1 MAKASVR
8 EISRITGFS
17 PATVSNALNRKR
29 SVSEETA
36 KVILEC
42 AQSLG
47 YQQSTQ
53 LESIQF
59 VLARK
64 TGAILDESTFH
75 PAVIEGVERQA
86 RRHGMST
93 SFVSLDFSD
102 LDAVRPQVEGLIAD
116 PSAAIV
122 LMGTELGEEDY
133 ALFANAAAHLIVLD
147 GWSDRQYFDA
157 VVIANTDSVLRAV
170 DYLIEKGHKQIGYLA
185 GDLRIRN
192 FKDRE
197 RGYRQ
202 ALEDADLE
210 ANPAWRVTL
219 GTTLE
224 GAYRD
229 MGVWLDSVSHD
240 DLPTAFFAENDV
252 LAVGAMRAL
261 NEHGIRVPED
271 VSIIGFDDPVSGRLL
286 QPAAHH
292 GACSQ
297 TRGGRDRGAPS
308 GGQHP
313 QSQELYLQNGRVDL
327 FCRAPERARNLG
339 EGGIVCVASKHAG
352 TANTTPFK
360 RGSFGALFLFPLYVQ
375 FVYIPFRLIS
385 LPSTGISR

>member
-93 SFVSLDFSD
+93 SFVTLDFSD
-102 LDAVRPQVEGLIAD
+102 
-116 PSAAIV
+116 
-122 LMGTELGEEDY
+122 
-133 ALFANAAAHLIVLD
+133 
-147 GWSDRQYFDA
+147 FDA

-202 ALEDADLE
+202 ALEDAGLE

-224 GAYRD
+224 DAYRD
-229 MGVWLDSVSHD
+229 MGAWLDDVSHD
-240 DLPTAFFAENDV
+240 VLPTAFFAENDV

-271 VSIIGFDDPVSGRLL
+271 VSIIGFDDLSLGAFSNPPLTTVHVPKHEVGEIAVRRLVGNIRNPKSYTCKTVVSTYFVER
-286 QPAAHH
+286 
-292 GACSQ
+292 
-297 TRGGRDRGAPS
+297 
-308 GGQHP
+308 
-313 QSQELYLQNGRVDL
+313 QS
-327 FCRAPERARNLG
+327 
-339 EGGIVCVASKHAG
+339 VCE
-352 TANTTPFK
+352 
-360 RGSFGALFLFPLYVQ
+360 
-375 FVYIPFRLIS
+375 I
-385 LPSTGISR
+385 

>member
-75 PAVIEGVERQA
+75 PAVIEGVA
-86 RRHGMST
+86 RT
-93 SFVSLDFSD
+93 SVVSLDCSV
-102 LDAVRPQVEGLIAD
+102 LDAVRLQVEGLIAD
-116 PSAAIV
+116 PSAIV

-210 ANPAWRVTL
+210 ANPTWRVTL

-229 MGVWLDSVSHD
+229 MGAWLDSVSRD
-240 DLPTAFFAENDV
+240 ELPKAFYAENDV

-271 VSIIGFDDPVSGRLL
+271 VSIIGFDDLSLGAFSNPPLTTVHVPKHEVGEIAVRRLVGNIRNPKSYTCKTAVSTYFVER
-286 QPAAHH
+286 
-292 GACSQ
+292 
-297 TRGGRDRGAPS
+297 
-308 GGQHP
+308 
-313 QSQELYLQNGRVDL
+313 QSVRE
-327 FCRAPERARNLG
+327 
-339 EGGIVCVASKHAG
+339 I
-352 TANTTPFK
+352 
-360 RGSFGALFLFPLYVQ
+360 
-375 FVYIPFRLIS
+375 
-385 LPSTGISR
+385 

>member
-1 MAKASVR
+1 
-8 EISRITGFS
+8 
-17 PATVSNALNRKR
+17 
-29 SVSEETA
+29 
-36 KVILEC
+36 
-42 AQSLG
+42 
-47 YQQSTQ
+47 
-53 LESIQF
+53 
-59 VLARK
+59 
-64 TGAILDESTFH
+64 
-75 PAVIEGVERQA
+75 
-86 RRHGMST
+86 
-93 SFVSLDFSD
+93 
-102 LDAVRPQVEGLIAD
+102 
-116 PSAAIV
+116 
-122 LMGTELGEEDY
+122 MGTELGEEDY

-210 ANPAWRVTL
+210 ANPTWRVTL

-229 MGVWLDSVSHD
+229 MGAWLDSVSRD

-271 VSIIGFDDPVSGRLL
+271 VSIIGFDDLSLGAFSNPPLTTVHVPKHEVGEIAVRRLVGNIRNPKSYTCKTAVSTYFVER
-286 QPAAHH
+286 
-292 GACSQ
+292 
-297 TRGGRDRGAPS
+297 
-308 GGQHP
+308 
-313 QSQELYLQNGRVDL
+313 QSVRE
-327 FCRAPERARNLG
+327 
-339 EGGIVCVASKHAG
+339 I
-352 TANTTPFK
+352 
-360 RGSFGALFLFPLYVQ
+360 
-375 FVYIPFRLIS
+375 
-385 LPSTGISR
+385 

>member
-102 LDAVRPQVEGLIAD
+102 LGRRASAGRGPDRRSVCRYRAD
-116 PSAAIV
+116 
-122 LMGTELGEEDY
+122 
-133 ALFANAAAHLIVLD
+133 
-147 GWSDRQYFDA
+147 
-157 VVIANTDSVLRAV
+157 
-170 DYLIEKGHKQIGYLA
+170 
-185 GDLRIRN
+185 
-192 FKDRE
+192 
-197 RGYRQ
+197 GYR
-202 ALEDADLE
+202 
-210 ANPAWRVTL
+210 
-219 GTTLE
+219 
-224 GAYRD
+224 
-229 MGVWLDSVSHD
+229 
-240 DLPTAFFAENDV
+240 
-252 LAVGAMRAL
+252 
-261 NEHGIRVPED
+261 
-271 VSIIGFDDPVSGRLL
+271 
-286 QPAAHH
+286 
-292 GACSQ
+292 
-297 TRGGRDRGAPS
+297 
-308 GGQHP
+308 
-313 QSQELYLQNGRVDL
+313 
-327 FCRAPERARNLG
+327 
-339 EGGIVCVASKHAG
+339 AG
-352 TANTTPFK
+352 
-360 RGSFGALFLFPLYVQ
+360 
-375 FVYIPFRLIS
+375 
-385 LPSTGISR
+385 

>member
-64 TGAILDESTFH
+64 TGAILDDSTFH

-102 LDAVRPQVEGLIAD
+102 LD
-116 PSAAIV
+116 AAIV

-202 ALEDADLE
+202 ALEDAGLE

-229 MGVWLDSVSHD
+229 MGAWLDNSSRE

-271 VSIIGFDDPVSGRLL
+271 VSIVGFDDLSLGAFSNPPLTTVHVPKHEVGEIAVRRLVGNIRNPKSYTCKTAVSTYFVER
-286 QPAAHH
+286 
-292 GACSQ
+292 
-297 TRGGRDRGAPS
+297 
-308 GGQHP
+308 
-313 QSQELYLQNGRVDL
+313 QSVRE
-327 FCRAPERARNLG
+327 
-339 EGGIVCVASKHAG
+339 I
-352 TANTTPFK
+352 
-360 RGSFGALFLFPLYVQ
+360 
-375 FVYIPFRLIS
+375 
-385 LPSTGISR
+385 

>member
-64 TGAILDESTFH
+64 TAAILDESTFH
-75 PAVIEGVERQA
+75 PAVI
-86 RRHGMST
+86 
-93 SFVSLDFSD
+93 
-102 LDAVRPQVEGLIAD
+102 EGLIAD

-202 ALEDADLE
+202 ALEDAGLE

-229 MGVWLDSVSHD
+229 MGAWLDSVSHD

-271 VSIIGFDDPVSGRLL
+271 VSIIGFDDLSLGAFSNPPLTTVHVPKHEVGEIAVRRLVGNIRNPKSYTCKTAVSTYFVER
-286 QPAAHH
+286 
-292 GACSQ
+292 
-297 TRGGRDRGAPS
+297 
-308 GGQHP
+308 
-313 QSQELYLQNGRVDL
+313 QSVRE
-327 FCRAPERARNLG
+327 
-339 EGGIVCVASKHAG
+339 I
-352 TANTTPFK
+352 
-360 RGSFGALFLFPLYVQ
+360 
-375 FVYIPFRLIS
+375 
-385 LPSTGISR
+385 

>member
-36 KVILEC
+36 KVIWSARSRL
-42 AQSLG
+42 AISSRRSSRASSLC
-47 YQQSTQ
+47 
-53 LESIQF
+53 LR
-59 VLARK
+59 ARRAPSGREHLPSRGHRGR
-64 TGAILDESTFH
+64 GA
-75 PAVIEGVERQA
+75 PA

-133 ALFANAAAHLIVLD
+133 ALFADAAAHLIVLD

-170 DYLIEKGHKQIGYLA
+170 DYLIEKGHRQIGYLA

-210 ANPAWRVTL
+210 ANPTWRVTL

-229 MGVWLDSVSHD
+229 MGAWLDSVSRD

-252 LAVGAMRAL
+252 LAGRHARA
-261 NEHGIRVPED
+261 
-271 VSIIGFDDPVSGRLL
+271 
-286 QPAAHH
+286 
-292 GACSQ
+292 
-297 TRGGRDRGAPS
+297 
-308 GGQHP
+308 
-313 QSQELYLQNGRVDL
+313 
-327 FCRAPERARNLG
+327 ERARHT
-339 EGGIVCVASKHAG
+339 C
-352 TANTTPFK
+352 P
-360 RGSFGALFLFPLYVQ
+360 RGCPNH
-375 FVYIPFRLIS
+375 RL
-385 LPSTGISR
+385 

>member
-29 SVSEETA
+29 SVREETA

-122 LMGTELGEEDY
+122 L
-133 ALFANAAAHLIVLD
+133 D

-157 VVIANTDSVLRAV
+157 VVIANTNSVLRAV
-170 DYLIEKGHKQIGYLA
+170 DHLIEKGHKQIGYLA

-202 ALEDADLE
+202 ALEDAGLE
-210 ANPAWRVTL
+210 PNPAWHVTL

-224 GAYRD
+224 GAYHD
-229 MGVWLDSVSHD
+229 MGAWLDTVSRD

-261 NEHGIRVPED
+261 NEHGVRVPDD
-271 VSIIGFDDPVSGRLL
+271 VSMIGFDDLSVGAFSNPPLTTVHVPKHEVGEIAVRRLVGNIRNPKSYTCKTAVSTYFVER
-286 QPAAHH
+286 
-292 GACSQ
+292 
-297 TRGGRDRGAPS
+297 
-308 GGQHP
+308 
-313 QSQELYLQNGRVDL
+313 QSVRE
-327 FCRAPERARNLG
+327 
-339 EGGIVCVASKHAG
+339 I
-352 TANTTPFK
+352 
-360 RGSFGALFLFPLYVQ
+360 
-375 FVYIPFRLIS
+375 
-385 LPSTGISR
+385 

>member
-36 KVILEC
+36 KIILEC

-170 DYLIEKGHKQIGYLA
+170 DHLIEKGHKQIGYLA

-202 ALEDADLE
+202 ALEDAGLE
-210 ANPAWRVTL
+210 PNPAWHITL

-224 GAYRD
+224 GAYHD
-229 MGVWLDSVSHD
+229 MGAWLDTVSRD

-252 LAVGAMRAL
+252 LAVGAMRAQRAWRARARR
-261 NEHGIRVPED
+261 RV
-271 VSIIGFDDPVSGRLL
+271 DDRLRRPVRGRLL
-286 QPAAHH
+286 QSAAHH

-297 TRGGRDRGAPS
+297 ARGGRDRGAPP

-313 QSQELYLQNGRVDL
+313 QPQELHLQDGRLDL
-327 FCRAPERARNLG
+327 LCRAPERARALG
-339 EGGIVCVASKHAG
+339 ESDAC
-352 TANTTPFK
+352 
-360 RGSFGALFLFPLYVQ
+360 
-375 FVYIPFRLIS
+375 
-385 LPSTGISR
+385 SR

>member
-102 LDAVRPQVEGLIAD
+102 LDA
-116 PSAAIV
+116 
-122 LMGTELGEEDY
+122 
-133 ALFANAAAHLIVLD
+133 LFANAAAHLIVLD

-202 ALEDADLE
+202 ALEDAGLE
-210 ANPAWRVTL
+210 ASPEWRVTL

-229 MGVWLDSVSHD
+229 MGVWLDNVSRD

-271 VSIIGFDDPVSGRLL
+271 VSIIGFDDLSLGAFSNPPLTTVHVPKHEVGEIAVRRLVGNIRNPKSYTCKTAVSTYFVER
-286 QPAAHH
+286 
-292 GACSQ
+292 
-297 TRGGRDRGAPS
+297 
-308 GGQHP
+308 
-313 QSQELYLQNGRVDL
+313 QSVCEL
-327 FCRAPERARNLG
+327 
-339 EGGIVCVASKHAG
+339 
-352 TANTTPFK
+352 
-360 RGSFGALFLFPLYVQ
+360 
-375 FVYIPFRLIS
+375 
-385 LPSTGISR
+385 

>member
-229 MGVWLDSVSHD
+229 MGAWLDNASHD

-252 LAVGAMRAL
+252 LAVGAVRAF

-271 VSIIGFDDPVSGRLL
+271 VSIIGFDDLSLGAFSNPPLTTVHVPKHEVGEIAVRRLVGNIRNPKSYTCKTAVSTYFVER
-286 QPAAHH
+286 
-292 GACSQ
+292 
-297 TRGGRDRGAPS
+297 
-308 GGQHP
+308 
-313 QSQELYLQNGRVDL
+313 QSVRE
-327 FCRAPERARNLG
+327 
-339 EGGIVCVASKHAG
+339 I
-352 TANTTPFK
+352 
-360 RGSFGALFLFPLYVQ
+360 
-375 FVYIPFRLIS
+375 
-385 LPSTGISR
+385 